1 MCLFTVL
8 EIIGR
13 RQNVC
18 KSAEKFHAKSCKV
31 VLTLY
36 RRTTI
41 RIASEYRVRY
51 FGLTRTVFCRKE
63 LREKVEARI
72 GLFLVLKSAHT
83 DRLFVVIS
91 CDKISERFYI
101 GANVSSHEPIFNLWQ
116 RL

>member
-1 MCLFTVL
+1 MCLFKVL

-36 RRTTI
+36 ATTI

-51 FGLTRTVFCRKE
+51 FGLLC
-63 LREKVEARI
+63 VES
-72 GLFLVLKSAHT
+72 GHDYVL
-83 DRLFVVIS
+83 
-91 CDKISERFYI
+91 
-101 GANVSSHEPIFNLWQ
+101 
-116 RL
+116 